1 VEKETEKNYSHL
13 AITSAVKEY
22 ATKLGLSANMRE
34 LNRKEVANVKYK
46 VRGPLEAHLICD
58 SDLKSDILKSM
69 SFLTE
74 KGYRVEGY
82 RISHQ
87 STKSTKFTKGIVFA
101 HPKQLEKLQRH
112 GWLTLIDST
121 HK

>member
-1 VEKETEKNYSHL
+1 MEKEAEKNYSSL

-22 ATKLGLSANMRE
+22 ATKLGLGANVRE
-34 LNRKEVANVKYK
+34 LNCKEVANIKYK

-82 RISHQ
+82 RVSHQ
-87 STKSTKFTKGIVFA
+87 FTKGIVFA
-101 HPKQLEKLQRH
+101 HPKQLDKLQRYR
-112 GWLTLIDST
+112 
-121 HK
+121 

>member
-1 VEKETEKNYSHL
+1 MEKEAKKNYSSL

-22 ATKLGLSANMRE
+22 ATKLGLGANVRE
-34 LNRKEVANVKYK
+34 LNCKEVANIKYK

-69 SFLTE
+69 TFLIE
-74 KGYRVEGY
+74 KGYRVEDY
-82 RISHQ
+82 RVSHQ
-87 STKSTKFTKGIVFA
+87 SIKSTKFTKGIVFA

-112 GWLTLIDST
+112 GW
-121 HK
+121 